1 MKDYEQALLKADI
14 KVLTVYINSLKRRID
29 EGDKDSTAKEIK
41 KLQEYLTIMA
51 NTLK

>member
-14 KVLTVYINSLKRRID
+14 KVVAVYVNSLRRSID
-29 EGDKDSTAKEIK
+29 EGDKEYTAKEIE